1 MRFQALDR
9 VLAAVTAFRSRGRT
23 AAHAHVRS
31 KARRPKGWPASFHSP
46 PRLPVLAIQRLHL
59 WQPVGSEPSFSFGAS
74 ETSSVTSLFGALPFA
89 IACELGVTGYI
100 APIHDALPV
109 RYCARF
115 FARDLASCRQ
125 IRIGRSSRGCLSM
138 GESIVMTRLRMAS
151 LPRGSYRLVA
161 VVTLEDLPARTSSFE
176 LDLLEVI

>member
-9 VLAAVTAFRSRGRT
+9 VLAAVTAFRSSGRN
-23 AAHAHVRS
+23 ASRAQVRS
-31 KARRPKGWPASFHSP
+31 KARRAMGWPASFHSP
-46 PRLPVLAIQRLHL
+46 ARLPVLAIQRLHL
-59 WQPVGSEPSFSFGAS
+59 WQPIGNEPSFSFCAS
-74 ETSSVTSLFGALPFA
+74 GTSSVTSLFGALPFA
-89 IACELGVTGYI
+89 IACELSVTGYVV
-100 APIHDALPV
+100 PSHDAAPF

-138 GESIVMTRLRMAS
+138 GEPIVMTRLRMAS

-161 VVTLEDLPARTSSFE
+161 VVTLEALPARTSSFE
-176 LDLLEVI
+176 LDLVEVI